1 MNRLLV
7 LALTAALSTPALA
20 MPAPHRQVH
29 QTFEQ
34 RQSQAELGHK
44 NDPHWQPCRYSDYG
58 DNTCE

>member
-7 LALTAALSTPALA
+7 FALTAALSTPALA

-29 QTFEQ
+29 QAFEQ
-34 RQSQAELGHK
+34 RQSQAELSQK
-44 NDPHWQPCRYSDYG
+44 NAPYWQPCHYSDYR